1 MKFILRKAFEKNISE
16 ELLWRPKK
24 TFQVGCHTDY
34 LKNEEPGMYKIFGEL
49 FKDGKGYEKFLQKR
63 LDINVKML

>member
-1 MKFILRKAFEKNISE
+1 
-16 ELLWRPKK
+16 
-24 TFQVGCHTDY
+24 
-34 LKNEEPGMYKIFGEL
+34 MYKIFGEL